1 MLVPHETAWSISHSL
16 TSEAMLK
23 LTQAFVSTGLNY
35 CNSVLAGVSSQLL
48 QKIQVIQN
56 AAARFVTEARRR
68 DHMAMVLREIR
79 WLPEQQRI
87 RFKTVV
93 MVCHDQLRAAME
105 MTHSGVIQCI

>member
-1 MLVPHETAWSISHSL
+1 
-16 TSEAMLK
+16 MLK